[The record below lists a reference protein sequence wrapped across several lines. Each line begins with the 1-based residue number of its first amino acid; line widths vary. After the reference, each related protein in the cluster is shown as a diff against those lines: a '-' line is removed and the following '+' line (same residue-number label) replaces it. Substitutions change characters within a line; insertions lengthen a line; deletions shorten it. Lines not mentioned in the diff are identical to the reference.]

1 MGWGDRADENGSRGT
16 VWGLE
21 VIEFLEGNGDL
32 DKEHGR

>member
-16 VWGLE
+16 SLE
-21 VIEFLEGNGDL
+21 VIEFLEGNGGL